1 MKREENERMKTKFS
15 TKAYARVH
23 LHNVIG
29 LDETRLHTFYMK
41 FRHTQKN
48 VDCVKS
54 LRVMGAGIVL
64 Q

>member
-29 LDETRLHTFYMK
+29 LDETRLHTFYMEVSTHK
-41 FRHTQKN
+41 KM
-48 VDCVKS
+48 S
-54 LRVMGAGIVL
+54 IV
-64 Q
+64 